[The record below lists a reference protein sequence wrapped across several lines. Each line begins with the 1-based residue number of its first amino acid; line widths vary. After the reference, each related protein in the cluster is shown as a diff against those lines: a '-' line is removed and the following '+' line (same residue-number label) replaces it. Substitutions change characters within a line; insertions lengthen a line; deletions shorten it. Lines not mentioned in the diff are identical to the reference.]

1 MQLFEDNKYPILL
14 YSPPSM
20 PATTTLAFTQEE
32 LRAKEAEGWLLRH
45 VHREYPKHIKTGE
58 VKEIKS
64 QWDGGISYE
73 DVTEIVHDEKQ
84 ESALLAKLASKKKD
98 QPEVEVARRSPGR
111 PRTVVEETVTAA

>member
-32 LRAKEAEGWLLRH
+32 LRAKETEGWLLRH

-64 QWDGGISYE
+64 QWDGGVSFE

-84 ESALLAKLASKKKD
+84 ESALLAKLAKKNE
-98 QPEVEVARRSPGR
+98 QPVGEVARRSPGR
-111 PRTVVEETVTAA
+111 PPKVVEEPVTA